1 MGAETRCGVCAWP
14 GSIQSTKYA
23 QMPQPRVD
31 FGDGTRT
38 GKPVEDHIGRER
50 KERDKG
56 KEKRERSITEDRIST
71 NMAFVSSREMLG

>member
-1 MGAETRCGVCAWP
+1 
-14 GSIQSTKYA
+14 
-23 QMPQPRVD
+23 VD

-38 GKPVEDHIGRER
+38 GKPVEDHIGRKR

-56 KEKRERSITEDRIST
+56 KEKRERSITEDRFSA